1 MRKADALKQTPAEET
16 IHLADG
22 PMDVTMEH
30 YRQVMQQKAQERV
43 QACLDQINRVLA
55 QHGCALSAE
64 PVLTPD
70 GRLLARPLVA
80 LKPEE

>member
-1 MRKADALKQTPAEET
+1 
-16 IHLADG
+16 
-22 PMDVTMEH
+22 
-30 YRQVMQQKAQERV
+30 MQQKAQERV